1 MLGAE
6 RDELLWV
13 SLFAVGRCGEVRPP
27 RRGGWRRTEG
37 PETGRASSPLTLFM
51 VLLMEVLKG
60 VLGLVLRV
68 IVFGLQAEALIVLV
82 ANV

>member
-1 MLGAE
+1 MNFFW
-6 RDELLWV
+6 LLFV
-13 SLFAVGRCGEVRPP
+13 AVGRYGEGRPP

-37 PETGRASSPLTLFM
+37 PETGRASSPLTLLM

-68 IVFGLQAEALIVLV
+68 VVFGLQAEALIVLV